1 MWKKE
6 NSGKKG
12 SVRGMGNLPTKM
24 KGKSK
29 NSLTSRIINRT
40 DWNQNLVKRINSN
53 NLFINNRRTHKIN
66 KMYTTGGS
74 PQTLKFST
82 NLRAKTA
89 LGLPQI
95 AVRPVRRLN

>member
-1 MWKKE
+1 MHTHGLCGKKKKVA
-6 NSGKKG
+6 KKG

-53 NLFINNRRTHKIN
+53 NLFINNRQGLTKSTKCTQLVVVHKH
-66 KMYTTGGS
+66 
-74 PQTLKFST
+74 
-82 NLRAKTA
+82 
-89 LGLPQI
+89 
-95 AVRPVRRLN
+95 